1 MFYDKQIRYLEY
13 LENGEKIRSAGFVKI
28 EVMDQLCNIQV
39 NVTGLHPSENCTR
52 EVHISS
58 AVSEKGTAQRE
69 MVQGVLGS
77 VTLQSGKGNLLCR
90 RLPTGR
96 LCEGISYEDLGSIR
110 INLGKNRELLCRW
123 RECESREEERKEQ
136 ERKEQERQEQEKQE
150 RVADEFGVIELNAAE
165 AIPSQTD
172 VAEAVKKELYV
183 EKPVAEKLMAA
194 EAVPAEPVT
203 TEAIAGEPLVV
214 ESFAVKPTV
223 EEPTA
228 IKPAEKQ
235 QAVIEPQNEESQPT
249 EEMQQDEEMQPTGPS
264 MPPRLSEDKWKQ
276 LADIYPHI
284 YPFHDDRDYLS
295 IGPGDFV
302 ILPKKYYRLI
312 SNSFLLHGFYNYGHL
327 ILARTVKRGEE
338 IFYLGV
344 PGNFFER
351 EKQVAIMFGFES
363 FECKKEPA
371 MDGDFGYFMIKV
383 EL

>member
-249 EEMQQDEEMQPTGPS
+249 GPS
-264 MPPRLSEDKWKQ
+264 MTPRLSEDKWKQ

-284 YPFHDDRDYLS
+284 SPFHDDRDYLS